1 MGRRGFKM
9 KFMVNTWRV
18 PEAGGRGGEG
28 TQLLRGKR
36 ELGTSWERVQEELKA
51 VFVTGALFA

>member
-1 MGRRGFKM
+1 M

-18 PEAGGRGGEG
+18 PEAGGRGGGG

-51 VFVTGALFA
+51 AFVTGALFA